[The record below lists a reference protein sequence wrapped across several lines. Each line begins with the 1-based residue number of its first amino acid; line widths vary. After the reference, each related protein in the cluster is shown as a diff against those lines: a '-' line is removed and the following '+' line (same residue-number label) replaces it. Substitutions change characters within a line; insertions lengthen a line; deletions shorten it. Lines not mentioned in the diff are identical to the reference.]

1 MYQESLQHCACYQS
15 VVDDEPDV
23 LIIKEERPDSMR
35 CEQSERE
42 TETAENHKYAVL
54 FLMFVCVCVYACVYF
69 VIFNLFS
76 CPPGW
81 QNQCEDF
88 KLIQISN

>member
-42 TETAENHKYAVL
+42 TDTAENRKYTVL
-54 FLMFVCVCVYACVYF
+54 FLMFVCVYACVYF
-69 VIFNLFS
+69 VIFNFS
-76 CPPGW
+76 W
-81 QNQCEDF
+81 
-88 KLIQISN
+88 I